1 MFKLI
6 IKEKLNKT
14 KKEMRRSDIITQVTY
29 TTVNKGKQI
38 LHLVLKQK
46 PFTVEVI
53 EEIEKDIE
61 IRMGQFIQTISPK
74 LENMN
79 FENPEQSLKVI
90 ILRGLINVL
99 KELIQEHKI
108 PLTESDIKSLNE
120 IMAKEEADI
129 NAENNNNLNQN
140 IGNNQNNNP
149 QINFN
154 QFPQVNNPQNN
165 NGNPNNIIFDEN
177 NEPKKNNNY
186 CSNQ

>member
-1 MFKLI
+1 
-6 IKEKLNKT
+6 
-14 KKEMRRSDIITQVTY
+14 MRRSDIITQVTY
-29 TTVNKGKQI
+29 ETINKGKQT

-46 PFTVEVI
+46 PFTAEVI

-61 IRMGQFIQTISPK
+61 IRMAQFIQTISLK

-108 PLTESDIKSLNE
+108 PLTESDIKTLNE

-129 NAENNNNLNQN
+129 KAENNNNLNQN
-140 IGNNQNNNP
+140 ININQINIP
-149 QINFN
+149 QVNFN

-165 NGNPNNIIFDEN
+165 NGNPNNIIFDQ